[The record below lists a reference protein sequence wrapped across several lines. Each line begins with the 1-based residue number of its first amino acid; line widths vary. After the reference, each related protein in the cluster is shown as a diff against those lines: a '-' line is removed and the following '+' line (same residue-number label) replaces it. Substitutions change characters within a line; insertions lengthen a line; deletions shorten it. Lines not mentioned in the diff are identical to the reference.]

1 MFVDNHEGGSY
12 YPAGSTLFLPGK
24 LEKVIEENGGDMFP
38 GKEVISIL
46 FKKGKP
52 SGVKLNDKSELYAKN
67 IIYSGT
73 VWNLYGKLIKSPFA
87 SKKCIRWAKKQI
99 PTYPSVV
106 MYAVVEK
113 SVITQDTAAVE
124 MLVGNPNEIDES
136 EITVYILSLDD
147 RTLCAED
154 EHTLVVIG
162 PTFEHWSMIEGKDY
176 KEAKKKK
183 RRALPKCLNG
193 AFPE

>member
-1 MFVDNHEGGSY
+1 
-12 YPAGSTLFLPGK
+12 
-24 LEKVIEENGGDMFP
+24 MFP
-38 GKEVISIL
+38 AKEVISIL

-52 SGVKLNDKSELYAKN
+52 SGVKLTDGTELYAKN

-73 VWNLYGKLIKSPFA
+73 VWNLYGKLIERPFA
-87 SKKCIRWAKKQI
+87 STKRICWAQRQI

-106 MYAVVEK
+106 MYAVVDR

-176 KEAKKKK
+176 KEAKNPLCTVK
-183 RRALPKCLNG
+183 A
-193 AFPE
+193 